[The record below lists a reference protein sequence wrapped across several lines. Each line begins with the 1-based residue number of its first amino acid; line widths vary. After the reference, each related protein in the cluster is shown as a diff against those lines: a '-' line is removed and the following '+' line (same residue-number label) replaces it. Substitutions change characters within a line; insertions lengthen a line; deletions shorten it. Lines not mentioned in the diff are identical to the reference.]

1 MTSDPAS
8 AANAEQAVYW
18 NSAPGLKWVENEAL
32 LDGMMAAVLER
43 LLGLA
48 APRPGEV
55 VLDIGCGTGASTLAL
70 AAAVAPGGRVV
81 GADISEPQIARARER
96 VAEARLEGVAFQVAD
111 VQSHDLGA
119 GAFDLV
125 ASRFGVMFFAEPAA
139 AFANMRRAMRPGGRL
154 AFAAWAPMAENPWF
168 VIPRDAAVARVG
180 AVPAEPAGSPGPFGL
195 DDIARGVDLLAR
207 AGLVGV
213 SGRTEAVTLTLA
225 CSPAVAGALATS
237 LGPAARILR
246 DRGGDADD
254 AAAIARAVSDR
265 LAPYAA
271 ADGLRVPARINFF
284 EAAAPLAG

>member
-1 MTSDPAS
+1 MTSDPVP
-8 AANAEQAVYW
+8 AANADQAAYW

-32 LDGMMAAVLER
+32 LDGMMAAILER

-48 APRPGEV
+48 APRPGEA

-81 GADISEPQIARARER
+81 GADISDAQIARARER
-96 VAEARLEGVAFQVAD
+96 ASAARLEGAAFQVAD

-125 ASRFGVMFFAEPAA
+125 VSRFGVMFFAEPVA
-139 AFANMRRAMRPGGRL
+139 AFANVRRAMRPGGRL

-168 VIPRDAAVARVG
+168 VIPRDAAVAQVG
-180 AVPAEPAGSPGPFGL
+180 AVPGEPPGSPGPFGL
-195 DDIARGVDLLAR
+195 DDIARAVDLLSR
-207 AGLVGV
+207 AGLVGAR
-213 SGRTEAVTLTLA
+213 GWTETVALTPG
-225 CSPAVAGALATS
+225 CSLAVAGALATT

-246 DRGGDADD
+246 DRNGTAED

-271 ADGLRVPARINFF
+271 AEGLRVPARVNFF
-284 EAAAPLAG
+284 EATAPLGG